1 MIYRFVINAA
11 LNHYA
16 MLEGTEHIWERKTL
30 ENYTLILL
38 FISKESMPKHGGVP
52 QQFLDN

>member
-38 FISKESMPKHGGVP
+38 FISKGSMPKDGGVP